1 MRRFGPRRR
10 ERGGAFGTLV
20 LLIAIGVAG
29 YYAYK
34 YWIEAEEAPSCKAQ
48 LNRCLATCRK
58 TASEAPQAQ
67 ACQQTCQRDAD
78 ACEKKDR

>member
-1 MRRFGPRRR
+1 MQRRHQS
-10 ERGGAFGTLV
+10 GGAFGTLV
-20 LLIAIGVAG
+20 LLIAIGTAG

-58 TASEAPQAQ
+58 TTTEAPQAQ
-67 ACQQTCQRDAD
+67 ACQESCQRDAD
-78 ACEKKDR
+78 ACATKR